1 VEKIGDYSHLVSDAN
16 GAHVAYTAT
25 FNGEQDV
32 YYLNVFPDCNNNRI
46 SDVLDIQSRLSG
58 DTNRNHQPD
67 SCENITV
74 VGDIDGDKDVDQRDL
89 NLVLAFRNKRVGPN
103 DPRDLDKNR
112 IINASDARKL
122 TLLCTRARCA
132 V

>member
-1 VEKIGDYSHLVSDAN
+1 
-16 GAHVAYTAT
+16 VAYTAT

-46 SDVLDIQSRLSG
+46 SDVLDIQNRLSG

-74 VGDIDGDKDVDQRDL
+74 VGDIDGDKDVDQKDL